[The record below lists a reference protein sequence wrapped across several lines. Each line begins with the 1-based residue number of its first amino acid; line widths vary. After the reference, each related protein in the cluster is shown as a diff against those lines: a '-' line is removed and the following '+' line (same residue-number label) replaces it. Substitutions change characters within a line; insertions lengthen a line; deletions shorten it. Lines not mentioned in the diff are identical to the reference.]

1 MNDHFQQLADS
12 LPAMVWICRP
22 DGQAD
27 SFNRMWYE
35 RTGQTPEEA
44 AGWGWVEALHP
55 DDRKGVWTDW
65 EKAVSGPG
73 NYEDK
78 LRYRMTDGTYC
89 WHLVRA
95 QPMFDEDGQV
105 THWFGISTD
114 IDATHVSQEGSEA
127 LTKAVVESAVDAI
140 ITIDQRGTIQ
150 SLNPAAVRL
159 FGYDAAEAIG
169 RNVKELMPEPYHS
182 QHDRYVGN
190 YLATGER
197 KIIGI
202 GREVIGRRKDGST
215 FPMELAVSELEIAG
229 QRIFSGIVRDISDRK
244 RLESELR
251 GHTEVLECLARGDSL
266 ESVLTTLVT
275 FAERARPGTL
285 GCVMLLDRESGTLR
299 HGATVGLDD
308 AYSKAI
314 DGVAIG
320 ASVGACGTAAF
331 TGQRV
336 VVDDIQT
343 SELWDDYRDL
353 ATRANL
359 RACWSEPIVSSTG
372 DVLGAFAMYCHEPC
386 VPAESDLTFATHCAN
401 LAGLAIERVQVDL
414 AQRRMVAIVEST
426 DAAVISNSLD
436 NTIETWN
443 RGAEQIYG
451 YSADEAIGQP
461 ISILIPEDR
470 REEFQELQGRLQRGE
485 QIDQFETV
493 RVAKDGHRIDVSLTI
508 SAIRSPE
515 ATTIGYSIIA
525 RDVTQRKQT
534 EAALQESQRQL
545 ATLVSNLPGAAY
557 RCLNDKDWPTE
568 FISDGCRNLSG
579 YPAEDIMAGSP
590 EWFDLIVP
598 EDREALWDQIQ
609 SALAKKQPYQVVYR
623 IRHRDG
629 QPRWMWEH
637 GRGVWDAE
645 DNLLALEGLIT
656 DMTELQIAR
665 EQLVQSERLATI
677 GQMHAA
683 IAHESRNALQRIQV
697 GVEMLEFEIP
707 EGTEASRDLQK
718 IANAKDALHHLLEE
732 LRNYA
737 APIQLERS
745 LRKLS
750 SVWRSAWTQID
761 SAHADRDAEVIE
773 QMEGIDPVCDIDA
786 FRMEQ
791 VFRNLYENA
800 LAAGSDPVRIH
811 IECSTGAFDG
821 APGVCVSVRDNG
833 PGLSEEQ
840 KSRAFEAFFTTKSKG
855 TGLGMAIAKRIID
868 AHSGTIA
875 AGNCDEGGG
884 AEFRIMLPLEGTDP

>member
-65 EKAVSGPG
+65 EKAVSGPD
-73 NYEDK
+73 NYENK

-150 SLNPAAVRL
+150 SFNPAAVRL

-182 QHDRYVGN
+182 QHDRYVHN
-190 YLATGER
+190 YVTTGEK

-275 FAERARPGTL
+275 FAERARPGML
-285 GCVMLLDRESGTLR
+285 AAVMLLDHESGTLR

-320 ASVGACGTAAF
+320 ASVGSCGTAAF

-372 DVLGAFAMYCHEPC
+372 DVLGAFGMYCHEPC
-386 VPAESDLTFATHCAN
+386 VPEESDLTFATHCAN

-493 RVAKDGHRIDVSLTI
+493 RVAKDGRRIDVSLTI
-508 SAIRSPE
+508 SAIRSPV

-609 SALAKKQPYQVVYR
+609 SALVKKQPYQVVYR

-629 QPRWMWEH
+629 QPRWMWDH

-645 DNLLALEGLIT
+645 GNLLALEGLIT

-677 GQMHAA
+677 GQMHTA

-745 LRKLS
+745 PRKLS

-761 SAHADRDAEVIE
+761 SAHADRDAEVFE
-773 QMEGIDPVCDIDA
+773 QMDGIDPVCDIDA

-800 LAAGSDPVRIH
+800 LAAGSDPVRIR